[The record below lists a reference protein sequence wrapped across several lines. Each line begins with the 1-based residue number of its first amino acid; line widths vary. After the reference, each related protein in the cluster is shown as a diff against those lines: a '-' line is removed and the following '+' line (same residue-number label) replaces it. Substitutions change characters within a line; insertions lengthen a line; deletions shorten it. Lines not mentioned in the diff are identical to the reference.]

1 MEYSRKVAVSAA
13 DEYDTAKIKEI
24 LASHFAVL
32 GINIA
37 GMRGKR
43 IVIKPNLVM
52 KKPPEA
58 AATTHPSV
66 IRALLL
72 LLNEAGIEPTVA
84 ESPGGVYS
92 AQRMDGFYRVC
103 GMYDAAKDLRVC
115 FNTDISAQTLN
126 FPEGKSVKSFNII
139 SPIADAD
146 VIFDV
151 CKLKTHSLTAMS
163 GAVKNLFGTIPG
175 IEKFE
180 MHAAHPEYD
189 DFESMICDLC
199 DMHCRRC
206 DVIAITDAIIG
217 TEGDGPTGGNPKKMG
232 CILTSRSPF
241 ASDLAAEKILGFS
254 GVGTVIQSQKRGC
267 IPKSADL
274 LEYPLLRPKDVAI
287 GDIVPATSK
296 GNSSMS
302 ALKLF
307 SGGIFG
313 RILSPRPEIDTA
325 KCRGCGEC
333 KNSCPQHTIFMVQ
346 AGGKTVAH
354 IEREKCIRCYCC
366 QELCPFTAI
375 RTKRNIILRAVSKF
389 R

>member
-24 LASHFAVL
+24 LASHFAAL

-52 KKPPEA
+52 KKPPET

-175 IEKFE
+175 I
-180 MHAAHPEYD
+180 
-189 DFESMICDLC
+189 
-199 DMHCRRC
+199 
-206 DVIAITDAIIG
+206 
-217 TEGDGPTGGNPKKMG
+217 
-232 CILTSRSPF
+232 
-241 ASDLAAEKILGFS
+241 
-254 GVGTVIQSQKRGC
+254 
-267 IPKSADL
+267 
-274 LEYPLLRPKDVAI
+274 
-287 GDIVPATSK
+287 
-296 GNSSMS
+296 
-302 ALKLF
+302 
-307 SGGIFG
+307 
-313 RILSPRPEIDTA
+313 
-325 KCRGCGEC
+325 
-333 KNSCPQHTIFMVQ
+333 
-346 AGGKTVAH
+346 
-354 IEREKCIRCYCC
+354 
-366 QELCPFTAI
+366 
-375 RTKRNIILRAVSKF
+375 
-389 R
+389 

>member
-24 LASHFAVL
+24 LASHFAAL

-43 IVIKPNLVM
+43 VVIKPNLVM

-206 DVIAITDAIIG
+206 EVIAITDAIIG
-217 TEGDGPTGGNPKKMG
+217 MEGDGPTGGNPKKMG

-241 ASDLAAEKILGFS
+241 ASDLAAEKILGCRAQRCVLYS
-254 GVGTVIQSQKRGC
+254 LKGR
-267 IPKSADL
+267 KSI
-274 LEYPLLRPKDVAI
+274 DV
-287 GDIVPATSK
+287 PRY
-296 GNSSMS
+296 
-302 ALKLF
+302 ALDE
-307 SGGIFG
+307 FG
-313 RILSPRPEIDTA
+313 E
-325 KCRGCGEC
+325 
-333 KNSCPQHTIFMVQ
+333 
-346 AGGKTVAH
+346 
-354 IEREKCIRCYCC
+354 
-366 QELCPFTAI
+366 
-375 RTKRNIILRAVSKF
+375 
-389 R
+389 